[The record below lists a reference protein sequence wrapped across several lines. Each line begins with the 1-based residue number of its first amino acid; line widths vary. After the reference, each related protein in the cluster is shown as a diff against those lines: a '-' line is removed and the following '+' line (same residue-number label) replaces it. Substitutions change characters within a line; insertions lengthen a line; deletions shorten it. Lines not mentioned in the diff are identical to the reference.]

1 MTRKMEMKDK
11 MILARNTL
19 LRSVSGGY
27 GRILEESELK
37 AYVYIRQNTVMRVFS
52 FNLYTQTVL
61 ATNIATNQTYSL
73 DYDYLLECCDIAK
86 NPENVVL
93 DAISIVNVCPVKE
106 FEDSYKK
113 ILNVVIVAVLFLSAL
128 IVGLY

>member
-1 MTRKMEMKDK
+1 MIRKMEMKDK

-19 LRSVSGGY
+19 IRSVSGGY

-37 AYVYIRQNTVMRVFS
+37 DYVYIRKNTVMRVFS

-61 ATNIATNQTYSL
+61 VTNIATKQTYSL

-86 NPENVVL
+86 TPDNVVL
-93 DAISIVNVCPVKE
+93 DAISIVNVCPIKE
-106 FEDSYKK
+106 FEDAYKK
-113 ILNVVIVAVLFLSAL
+113 TLSLIITAVLFLATL
-128 IVGLY
+128 IVAFH